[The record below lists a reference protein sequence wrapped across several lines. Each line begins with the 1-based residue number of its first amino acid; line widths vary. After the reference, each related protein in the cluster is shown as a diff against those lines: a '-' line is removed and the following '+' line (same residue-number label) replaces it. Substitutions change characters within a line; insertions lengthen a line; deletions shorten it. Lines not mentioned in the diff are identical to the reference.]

1 MPPPKPPA
9 AGRRHVEMSPTALIK
24 SGSLAHEL
32 KGHAFER
39 GKHFFHFVV
48 TMKMVV
54 FELNRLGGAGT
65 PHTFSKWVSVKAT
78 DQIGS
83 GLRSQHAA
91 YAEFDTEDP
100 KIVDAQT
107 TRFTRVDAAHFCN
120 LGLKPGLAE
129 ACQANEFTQDGYERL
144 KVFAGN
150 TMWLPQQINIGP
162 DRIIDVLH
170 GEMGPAMLDDGKVIF
185 SMDRIRHYVAQ
196 VSKGI
201 QAYATGKKADGELG
215 LEACAKCYL
224 EAYADTRT
232 FEERIYRHV
241 YPEILALC
249 QAAPGLRGQGHQ
261 FFV

>member
-1 MPPPKPPA
+1 MPPTPTG
-9 AGRRHVEMSPTALIK
+9 GRRHVEASPTALIK

-39 GKHFFHFVV
+39 AAHFFYFVSI
-48 TMKMVV
+48 MKMVV
-54 FELNRLGGAGT
+54 HELNSIGGAGT
-65 PHTFSKWVSVKAT
+65 PHAFSQWVSVKAT

-100 KIVDAQT
+100 KIIEAQT

-129 ACQANEFTQDGYERL
+129 ACQATDFTKDAYERL

-170 GEMGPAMLDDGKVIF
+170 GEMGPAMLDDSKVVF
-185 SMDRIRHYVAQ
+185 TLDRVRGYVAR
-196 VSKGI
+196 VSKGL
-201 QAYATGKKADGELG
+201 QTYANGKKDQGEFG
-215 LEACAKCYL
+215 LEACAHCYL
-224 EAYADTRT
+224 QAYADTRT

-241 YPEILALC
+241 YPEIMALC
-249 QAAPGLRGQGHQ
+249 ATSLLLRGNAHL
-261 FFV
+261 FFA